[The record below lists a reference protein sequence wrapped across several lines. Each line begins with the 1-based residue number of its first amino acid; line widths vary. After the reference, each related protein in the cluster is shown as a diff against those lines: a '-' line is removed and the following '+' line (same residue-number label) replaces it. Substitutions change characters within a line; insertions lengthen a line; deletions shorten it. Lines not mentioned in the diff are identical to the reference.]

1 MRRIWLRF
9 GCFLTG
15 YNYRILS
22 ECSEASSKQVLRYTS
37 AMLIVCVL
45 WAFIGYFF
53 TDRYLLA
60 GVYPSVIGAA
70 IMVLIVIQIERQV
83 ILTPRNLLLPGLFR
97 AIIAIIMAVIGSF
110 IIDQIIFKEDIEH
123 QKILMLDDK
132 VDAILPKKAA
142 EIRRQIAEV
151 DSTILAKEQERKDLL
166 DDISKNPTVTIF
178 ARSVTRHNVG
188 VQNPDSLTKETVTR
202 TSSQI
207 PNPKIAFLQPFDE
220 QISALRMQ
228 KMKKDSILLQLRPAI
243 EAELMA
249 HNGFLDELNVMFTII
264 NQSRTALVVWIL
276 WFSFILGLELFV
288 LVNKSRG
295 SESDYEARVRQ
306 QMNLHLR
313 RVQLLRQQ

>member
-110 IIDQIIFKEDIEH
+110 IIDQIIFNEDIEH

-151 DSTILAKEQERKDLL
+151 DSTILAKEHERKDLL
-166 DDISKNPTVTIF
+166 DDIGKNPTVTIF
-178 ARSVTRHNVG
+178 ARSVTRHNAG
-188 VQNPDSLTKETVTR
+188 TQNPDSLTSETVTR

-207 PNPKIAFLQPFDE
+207 PNPKIAFLEPFDE

-228 KMKKDSILLQLRPAI
+228 KMKKDSILLQLRPAV

-264 NQSRTALVVWIL
+264 SRSRTALVVWIL
-276 WFSFILGLELFV
+276 WFSFI
-288 LVNKSRG
+288 
-295 SESDYEARVRQ
+295 
-306 QMNLHLR
+306 
-313 RVQLLRQQ
+313 

>member
-132 VDAILPKKAA
+132 VDVILPKKAA

-306 QMNLHLR
+306 QMDLHLR

>member
-1 MRRIWLRF
+1 M
-9 GCFLTG
+9 G
-15 YNYRILS
+15 Y
-22 ECSEASSKQVLRYTS
+22 
-37 AMLIVCVL
+37 VCVL

-306 QMNLHLR
+306 QMDLHLR

>member
-1 MRRIWLRF
+1 
-9 GCFLTG
+9 
-15 YNYRILS
+15 
-22 ECSEASSKQVLRYTS
+22 
-37 AMLIVCVL
+37 MLIVCVL

-306 QMNLHLR
+306 QMDLHLR